1 MKPKHGFLVS
11 TVRKFNIDLS
21 HVKHNDPEQE
31 KALKF
36 AKSCHGN
43 IL

>member
-1 MKPKHGFLVS
+1 MKPKQGFPVS

-21 HVKHNDPEQE
+21 HAKHNDPELE
-31 KALKF
+31 EALKF
-36 AKSCHGN
+36 AKSCYGS